1 MSNSIDDYDD
11 EAGEQAKDPVR
22 SRMKKLERD
31 LQERD
36 KQLAEA
42 AAAQRELAFLKA
54 GVPADNP
61 MAKYFVKG
69 YDGEI
74 TADAIRSAA
83 QEAGLIATEQ
93 AKDERSQQEQQA
105 WGRLQKASRAGEKS
119 EPSVDW
125 NAKINQ
131 ARNQEEVLQIL
142 AQARQE
148 AENI

>member
-1 MSNSIDDYDD
+1 
-11 EAGEQAKDPVR
+11 
-22 SRMKKLERD
+22 
-31 LQERD
+31 
-36 KQLAEA
+36 
-42 AAAQRELAFLKA
+42 
-54 GVPADNP
+54 

-74 TADAIRSAA
+74 TPDAIRSAA

-119 EPSVDW
+119 DPAVDW

-131 ARNQEEVLQIL
+131 ARNQEEVMQIL

-148 AENI
+148 AETI